1 MPGPYVHGIV
11 ITLDGEDY
19 YFDGPADGMNGEKD
33 IPGHYWVQL
42 DTTHLLGLH
51 YNYGPEMAAK
61 WWSSNTEDGALLYTV
76 GAVIDTWT
84 ADKAEKYAYMGYVHY
99 HELVRVSDGA
109 KHPDKII
116 WLRHQAVADYT
127 LDGGPAPDLSHDVTK
142 GLDSTFINNYTVAY
156 DEMMVAKYEV
166 KVTNLTRGQIMSPVV
181 IISHDH
187 MKDPLFTLGSP
198 ASQALAKVAE
208 DAMADDLI
216 AMFRGDMMVN
226 EVVTLTGVNGPIL
239 PRETATATINAGSY
253 ISATSMLVTTNDAFF
268 ALNGVPG
275 PAMV

>member
-1 MPGPYVHGIV
+1 
-11 ITLDGEDY
+11 
-19 YFDGPADGMNGEKD
+19 
-33 IPGHYWVQL
+33 
-42 DTTHLLGLH
+42 
-51 YNYGPEMAAK
+51 
-61 WWSSNTEDGALLYTV
+61 
-76 GAVIDTWT
+76 
-84 ADKAEKYAYMGYVHY
+84 
-99 HELVRVSDGA
+99 
-109 KHPDKII
+109 
-116 WLRHQAVADYT
+116 
-127 LDGGPAPDLSHDVTK
+127 
-142 GLDSTFINNYTVAY
+142 
-156 DEMMVAKYEV
+156 
-166 KVTNLTRGQIMSPVV
+166 
-181 IISHDH
+181 